1 MEGIMN
7 LPANV
12 GGATSQ
18 DGLDSYAPL
27 IAAQQTARDMGY
39 PRFTREL
46 LAAGSEIDQAEV
58 QEFLQTIRDAGLTS
72 DDVAMM
78 RRVVEAVFGDPNN
91 YLEVRGRLLAEGV
104 PEDILPETFD
114 LEFFVALRMAV
125 EEAENL
131 SQESRPMG
139 QEVAPEGVPEA
150 PIAMAEGGIASPIR
164 NVFNRLQE
172 EPAPVV
178 SDEGRGIF
186 NSKRFRDLRELALK
200 KELESRQQSRQELL
214 DRMRQQYPSLFGSL
228 TPLRMA
234 EGGIVGLPQMTPIAR
249 EMAAMGRNGDTML
262 AHITPQEAMM
272 LKSMGGSGTI
282 NPYTGLPEFF
292 IDKIFKGVGKA
303 IKSVARGVKKFA
315 KSTVGRIV
323 LSVALGAFLG
333 PMATGFLSGTMGV
346 TLSAA
351 AATGISAG
359 IGVFGS
365 SLLAGDGFKNSLR
378 NGLTAGALT
387 YGTAGLMGDFS
398 TPAADAPKT
407 FGEGYQQGVSNIKA
421 PFQKA
426 ANLVSGPETGVDTAS
441 PAISEIGTATEQLAS
456 APPAE
461 AGAFG
466 RYVEPPVD
474 INVQQGLPSGLPQP
488 SAPQLQPP
496 ANLGQGLPGGPGY
509 PGGRLA
515 GINVEQGLPSGL
527 PDPASI
533 SGDLGRGPNFFDRAV
548 KGAQDVY
555 TDYLSPSRASIQP
568 PSLQDAVAQVK
579 ADYVSS
585 GLKVPADDIVMA
597 SAKKL
602 VTEQTPGFMA
612 KYGPIAAVAG
622 TTLAA
627 TGGLDSLFK
636 APEQE
641 PGESYEAYM
650 ARRQAAEAQFRQERP
665 EFFGS
670 FLASP
675 NQGIMSTQPSYSFQ
689 PVYTAARGSGP
700 QGVKDFPRKNGHI
713 SGPGTGTSD
722 DIPAMLSDGEFV
734 FTAQSVRNMGGGS
747 RRKGAARMYKMMK
760 MLEGGPVGKTAKA

>member
-46 LAAGSEIDQAEV
+46 LAAGSEMDPAEV

-72 DDVAMM
+72 EDVALM

-91 YLEVRGRLLAEGV
+91 YPEVRARLLAEGV

-131 SQESRPMG
+131 SQEPRPTG
-139 QEVAPEGVPEA
+139 QE
-150 PIAMAEGGIASPIR
+150 M
-164 NVFNRLQE
+164 
-172 EPAPVV
+172 PV
-178 SDEGRGIF
+178 
-186 NSKRFRDLRELALK
+186 
-200 KELESRQQSRQELL
+200 Q
-214 DRMRQQYPSLFGSL
+214 
-228 TPLRMA
+228 MA
-234 EGGIVGLPQMTPIAR
+234 EGGIVGLPELKPIAR
-249 EMAAMGRNGDTML
+249 AMASMGRQGDTML

-272 LKSMGGSGTI
+272 LKRMGGSGTI

-292 IDKIFKGVGKA
+292 LGKIVKGIGKA
-303 IKSVARGVKKFA
+303 IKGVVKGVKKFA

-333 PMATGFLSGTMGV
+333 PMAQGFLSGTMGV

-378 NGLTAGALT
+378 NGLTAGALSF
-387 YGTAGLMGDFS
+387 GVAGVTQGFS
-398 TPAADAPKT
+398 APAAGAPQTLGEGFTKGLDNITSPFRKAAEFISGGPEAAANVPAPGVGPVGDATTVAQRLSGAGEGIPIRPDGVTSRVLDPQRFGTTDIPFPDTSRVVPMDAPVT
-407 FGEGYQQGVSNIKA
+407 RGVTTSQVNA
-421 PFQKA
+421 LRPSVNTQFMRA
-426 ANLVSGPETGVDTAS
+426 VAET
-441 PAISEIGTATEQLAS
+441 
-456 APPAE
+456 
-461 AGAFG
+461 
-466 RYVEPPVD
+466 PVD
-474 INVQQGLPSGLPQP
+474 QSVFTRSLAEPRSFLDTVTQG
-488 SAPQLQPP
+488 AK
-496 ANLGQGLPGGPGY
+496 
-509 PGGRLA
+509 
-515 GINVEQGLPSGL
+515 
-527 PDPASI
+527 
-533 SGDLGRGPNFFDRAV
+533 DLYT
-548 KGAQDVY
+548 GAKDVY

-579 ADYVSS
+579 ADYISS

-602 VTEQTPGFMA
+602 VTEQTPGMLA

-636 APEQE
+636 VPTPEGMTQE
-641 PGESYEAYM
+641 EYDAQR
-650 ARRQAAEAQFRQERP
+650 AQQQAQFRQDRP
-665 EFFGS
+665 AFFGS
-670 FLASP
+670 FTRPEYYLP
-675 NQGIMSTQPSYSFQ
+675 PTYR
-689 PVYTAARGSGP
+689 AAKGSGP
-700 QGVKDFPRKNGHI
+700 QGVEDFPRKTGAIN
-713 SGPGTGTSD
+713 GPGTGTSD

-734 FTAQSVRNMGGGS
+734 FTAKAVRNMGGGS
-747 RRKGAARMYKMMK
+747 RRKGAAKMYKLMK
-760 MLEGGPVGKTAKA
+760 MLEGGPVSKTAEA

>member
-18 DGLDSYAPL
+18 DGLDSFAPL
-27 IAAQQTARDMGY
+27 IAAQQAARDMGY

-46 LAAGSEIDQAEV
+46 LSAGSEMDQAEV

-72 DDVAMM
+72 EDVALM

-91 YLEVRGRLLAEGV
+91 YPEVRARLLAEGV

-131 SQESRPMG
+131 SQEPRPTG
-139 QEVAPEGVPEA
+139 QEMP
-150 PIAMAEGGIASPIR
+150 MDM
-164 NVFNRLQE
+164 
-172 EPAPVV
+172 PV
-178 SDEGRGIF
+178 
-186 NSKRFRDLRELALK
+186 
-200 KELESRQQSRQELL
+200 Q
-214 DRMRQQYPSLFGSL
+214 
-228 TPLRMA
+228 MA

-272 LKSMGGSGTI
+272 LQRMGGSGTI

-292 IDKIFKGVGKA
+292 LKKLFRGIGKA
-303 IKSVARGVKKFA
+303 IKSVGKAVKKFA

-378 NGLTAGALT
+378 NGLTAGALSF
-387 YGTAGLMGDFS
+387 GVAGVTQGFS
-398 TPAADAPKT
+398 APATNAPAN
-407 FGEGYQQGVSNIKA
+407 FAQGYEQGVANIKA
-421 PFQKA
+421 PFQAAADFIRGGPEAA
-426 ANLVSGPETGVDTAS
+426 ANVSAPGV
-441 PAISEIGTATEQLAS
+441 GTATEQLAS

-466 RYVEPPVD
+466 RFVEPPVD
-474 INVQQGLPSGLPQP
+474 INVQQGLPAGLPQP

-515 GINVEQGLPSGL
+515 GINVEQGLPGGL
-527 PDPASI
+527 PDPATMS
-533 SGDLGRGPNFFDRAV
+533 SELGRGPNFFDRAV

-555 TDYLSPSRASIQP
+555 TDYLSPSRTSIQGR
-568 PSLQDAVAQVK
+568 S
-579 ADYVSS
+579 ADTIFKDLTLPKDQGGQFGFTSTPET
-585 GLKVPADDIVMA
+585 LKLATEMA
-597 SAKKL
+597 AK
-602 VTEQTPGFMA
+602 EAPGTFA
-612 KYGPIAAVAG
+612 KYGPIAAVTG
-622 TTLAA
+622 TPLVA

-636 APEQE
+636 VPLPEGMTQE
-641 PGESYEAYM
+641 EFDAKI
-650 ARRQAAEAQFRQERP
+650 AQDQAQFRQDRPAFYGSFTRP
-665 EFFGS
+665 EYY
-670 FLASP
+670 LP
-675 NQGIMSTQPSYSFQ
+675 PTYR
-689 PVYTAARGSGP
+689 AAEGSGP
-700 QGVKDFPRKNGHI
+700 EGVENFPRKNGAI
-713 SGPGTGTSD
+713 NGPGTGTSD

-734 FTAQSVRNMGGGS
+734 FTAKSVRNIGGGS
-747 RRKGAARMYKMMK
+747 RRKGAAKMYKLMK
-760 MLEGGPVGKTAKA
+760 MLEGGPVSKTAGA

>member
-18 DGLDSYAPL
+18 DGLDSFAPL
-27 IAAQQTARDMGY
+27 IAAQQAARDMGY

-46 LAAGSEIDQAEV
+46 LSAGSEMDQAEV
-58 QEFLQTIRDAGLTS
+58 QEFLQTIRESGLTS
-72 DDVAMM
+72 DDVALM

-91 YLEVRGRLLAEGV
+91 YPEVRARLLAEGV

-131 SQESRPMG
+131 SQEPRPTEQDM
-139 QEVAPEGVPEA
+139 P
-150 PIAMAEGGIASPIR
+150 MDM
-164 NVFNRLQE
+164 
-172 EPAPVV
+172 PV
-178 SDEGRGIF
+178 
-186 NSKRFRDLRELALK
+186 
-200 KELESRQQSRQELL
+200 Q
-214 DRMRQQYPSLFGSL
+214 
-228 TPLRMA
+228 MA

-272 LKSMGGSGTI
+272 LQRMGGSGTI

-292 IDKIFKGVGKA
+292 LKKLFRGVGKA
-303 IKSVARGVKKFA
+303 IKSVGKAVKKFA

-333 PMATGFLSGTMGV
+333 PMATGFLSGMGV
-346 TLSAA
+346 TVGAA

-378 NGLTAGALT
+378 NGLTAGALSF
-387 YGTAGLMGDFS
+387 GVAGVSQAGGFS
-398 TPAADAPKT
+398 APATGLPENLTK
-407 FGEGYQQGVSNIKA
+407 GYQQGIANIKA
-421 PFQKA
+421 PFQAAADFIRGGPEAA
-426 ANLVSGPETGVDTAS
+426 ANVPAPGVGPVGDATTQVYSPDPTKAFQPTRDTQGF
-441 PAISEIGTATEQLAS
+441 GT
-456 APPAE
+456 
-461 AGAFG
+461 
-466 RYVEPPVD
+466 
-474 INVQQGLPSGLPQP
+474 NVTQGLEFGLPDPASVKVP
-488 SAPQLQPP
+488 S
-496 ANLGQGLPGGPGY
+496 NLGQGLPGGPGY

-515 GINVEQGLPSGL
+515 GINVEQGLRSGL

-533 SGDLGRGPNFFDRAV
+533 SGDLGQGPNFFDRAV

-555 TDYLSPSRASIQP
+555 TDYLSPSRTSIQGR
-568 PSLQDAVAQVK
+568 S
-579 ADYVSS
+579 ADTIFKDLTLPKDQGGQFGFTSTPET
-585 GLKVPADDIVMA
+585 LKLATEMA
-597 SAKKL
+597 AK
-602 VTEQTPGFMA
+602 EAPGTFA

-636 APEQE
+636 VPLPEGMTQE
-641 PGESYEAYM
+641 EFDAKI
-650 ARRQAAEAQFRQERP
+650 AQDQAQFRQDRPAFYGSFTRP
-665 EFFGS
+665 EYY
-670 FLASP
+670 LP
-675 NQGIMSTQPSYSFQ
+675 PTYR
-689 PVYTAARGSGP
+689 AAEGSGP
-700 QGVKDFPRKNGHI
+700 EGVENFPRKNGAI
-713 SGPGTGTSD
+713 NGPGTGTSD

-734 FTAQSVRNMGGGS
+734 FTAKSVRNMGGGS
-747 RRKGAARMYKMMK
+747 RRKGAAKMYKLMK
-760 MLEGGPVGKTAKA
+760 MLEGGPVSKTAGA